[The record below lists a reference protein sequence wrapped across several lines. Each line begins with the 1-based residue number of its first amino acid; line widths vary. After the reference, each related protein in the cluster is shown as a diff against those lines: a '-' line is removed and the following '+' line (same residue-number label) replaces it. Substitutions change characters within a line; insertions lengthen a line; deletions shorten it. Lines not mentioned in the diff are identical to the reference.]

1 MSESIAYDP
10 FNTRKSAAYATVNIL
25 AVLDDG
31 QYHKL
36 SQIQMD
42 TRLPELH
49 RGRLLEHM
57 KHLEEMKFVISW
69 NNFTEEKQKDYK
81 AHHRSFD
88 PKGVTHIYKI
98 TSDGKVKFQKVRDDC
113 LEDEGIQRILRA
125 RVNEPNN

>member
-1 MSESIAYDP
+1 MSESIGYDP

-25 AVLDDG
+25 AVLEDY
-31 QYHKL
+31 QFRNL
-36 SQIQMD
+36 SEIQRD

-57 KHLEEMKFVISW
+57 KHLEEQKNVESW
-69 NNFTEEKQKDYK
+69 NSLSKEDQKDYK
-81 AHHRSFD
+81 THHRGFD
-88 PKGVTHIYKI
+88 PKVATHISRI
-98 TSDGKVKFQKVRDDC
+98 TSDGRAKFRKVRDDC